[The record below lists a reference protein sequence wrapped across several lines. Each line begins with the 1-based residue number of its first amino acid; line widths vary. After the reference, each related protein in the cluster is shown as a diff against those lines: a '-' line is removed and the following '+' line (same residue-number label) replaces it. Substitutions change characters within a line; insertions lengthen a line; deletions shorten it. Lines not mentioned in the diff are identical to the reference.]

1 VEQPEPAP
9 RRGKSQWAFFV
20 AAFVLTTLA
29 APAPAQDLGT
39 ETPQWREIEAALPAY
54 PRAENLVPFSGGPAS
69 THQFFVD
76 APSLSVG
83 ADGVVRYTLVIKT
96 SGGAT
101 NVTHEGIRCDERRHK
116 TYAIGQASGSWA
128 RARDPQWRYIEYR
141 TVNNHQRVLHNEYLC
156 AGRDPVKTP
165 KEIVQLLRRP
175 PERSITGD

>member
-1 VEQPEPAP
+1 MGQTEPWHRAGP
-9 RRGKSQWAFFV
+9 QYASVVALML
-20 AAFVLTTLA
+20 AAFSTSV
-29 APAPAQDLGT
+29 PAQDLGT
-39 ETPQWREIEAALPAY
+39 ETPQWQEIEAVLPAY

-116 TYAIGQASGSWA
+116 TYAIGQASGSWT